1 MAVLY
6 GICAVIWMLRSILDL
21 IDHTYEDSI
30 IIFVLNALCAV
41 IWTVGFILYLRRY
54 LASKKQ

>member
-21 IDHTYEDSI
+21 INRTYEDSI
-30 IIFVLNALCAV
+30 VIFILNALCAV
-41 IWTVGFILYLRRY
+41 IWTAGAVLYLRRY
-54 LASKKQ
+54 LSSKKK